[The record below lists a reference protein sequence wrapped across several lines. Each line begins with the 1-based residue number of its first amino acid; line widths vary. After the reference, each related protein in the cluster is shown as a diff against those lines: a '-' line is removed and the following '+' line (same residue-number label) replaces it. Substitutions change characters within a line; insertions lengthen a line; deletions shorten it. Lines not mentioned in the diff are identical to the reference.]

1 MQIIVKC
8 WTPECYDAVSHA
20 IIEVD
25 LNLIEMLARR
35 LALANKM
42 KLEDSEFT
50 GLQFNRYD
58 PTFID
63 MPVEL
68 MDDFGMT
75 EEEFDDLSDGGWSI
89 LPEKMDGHEWDY
101 VGMRPC
107 KLMVI
112 AGEVVTDSKF
122 EPTGEIRENSGRI
135 YWCGF
140 DKHGNSECRA
150 ETYAISSA
158 DLQELAG
165 ILGFGLCKLCGKEL
179 AKGHVVCA
187 GCQDD

>member
-1 MQIIVKC
+1 MQIITKC
-8 WTPECYDAVSHA
+8 WTPEWYDAVSHA
-20 IIEVD
+20 VLEVD

-35 LALANKM
+35 VALANRM
-42 KLEDSEFT
+42 KQEDSEFM
-50 GLQFNRYD
+50 GLQYDRYD
-58 PTFID
+58 PCFID
-63 MPVEL
+63 VGDSETI
-68 MDDFGMT
+68 GMT
-75 EEEFDDLSDGGWSI
+75 EEEFDGLSDGGWAI

-107 KLMVI
+107 KLMVM
-112 AGEVVTDSKF
+112 AGDVDHHRLPDRV
-122 EPTGEIRENSGRI
+122 PNGRI
-135 YWCGF
+135 YWYGF